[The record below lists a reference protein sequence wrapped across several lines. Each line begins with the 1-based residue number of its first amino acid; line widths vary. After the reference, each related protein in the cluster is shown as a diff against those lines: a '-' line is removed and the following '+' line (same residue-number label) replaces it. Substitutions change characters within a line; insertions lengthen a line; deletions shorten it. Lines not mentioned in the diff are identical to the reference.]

1 MFDKRRTDMQ
11 IEDIDS
17 ITVSSQILARVF
29 DVKTSRIRQLTADGI
44 VKKESRGNYLL
55 FESIKNYITLL
66 KVKQLSNKSV
76 NEIPTDLNL
85 AEEKARHEYI
95 KRQISEIRLALI
107 RGQVHKSEDVSAVM
121 TDMFTKFKSKMTA
134 MPTKLAKK
142 LEGKNRVQI
151 QQILD
156 DEINQA
162 LTELAAYNP
171 NDFYSDDYVD
181 VTDEQIQA
189 LGDEEDE

>member
-1 MFDKRRTDMQ
+1 
-11 IEDIDS
+11 
-17 ITVSSQILARVF
+17 
-29 DVKTSRIRQLTADGI
+29 
-44 VKKESRGNYLL
+44 
-55 FESIKNYITLL
+55 
-66 KVKQLSNKSV
+66 
-76 NEIPTDLNL
+76 
-85 AEEKARHEYI
+85 
-95 KRQISEIRLALI
+95 
-107 RGQVHKSEDVSAVM
+107 M

>member
-1 MFDKRRTDMQ
+1 MQ

-29 DVKTSRIRQLTADGI
+29 DVKSSRIRQLTADGI

-66 KVKQLSNKSV
+66 KVKQLSGKSV

-85 AEEKARHEYI
+85 MEEKARHEYI

-121 TDMFTKFKSKMTA
+121 TDMFTKFKSKMSA
-134 MPTKLAKK
+134 MPTKLAKR

-151 QQILD
+151 QQILQE
-156 DEINQA
+156 EINQA

-171 NDFYSDDYVD
+171 KDFYSDDYVD
-181 VTDEQIQA
+181 VTDEEIQA

>member
-1 MFDKRRTDMQ
+1 MFDKRRMDMQ
-11 IEDIDS
+11 VEDIDS

-85 AEEKARHEYI
+85 NEEKARHEYI

-134 MPTKLAKK
+134 MPTKLAKR

>member
-85 AEEKARHEYI
+85 NEEKARHEYI

-151 QQILD
+151 QQILN

-171 NDFYSDDYVD
+171 NDFYSDDYID